1 MGNLTLR
8 HTKTADGSHQITAH
22 NEDGSKAGDVD
33 YQHFCQMAAHATRF
47 SVGDLEGT
55 EMLTDVRKHLMS
67 TFATE
72 AGAEGLSI
80 TQVSELL
87 AAGRNAQKAAKTAE
101 GRTLLAAIFT
111 ADKPDADQADGLLAA
126 GTVQIL
132 DVRAAERARQRCDNA
147 LGAGKILP
155 IDFKVAFGVAFNDGK
170 GFDEWVKAR
179 PGQKVGTTTG
189 AQRPLQGVEGGNARE
204 EFSILAREKKSEL
217 LAKDPRLSEARAMQ
231 MAGELVR
238 KEHPELASRRRGTN
252 EPEHSVSVV
261 PQAE

>member
-1 MGNLTLR
+1 MSVSDIL
-8 HTKTADGSHQITAH
+8 
-22 NEDGSKAGDVD
+22 KAEKLSAELGV
-33 YQHFCQMAAHATRF
+33 HFT
-47 SVGDLEGT
+47 S
-55 EMLTDVRKHLMS
+55 S
-67 TFATE
+67 FAKD
-72 AGAEGLSI
+72 AGAEGLS
-80 TQVSELL
+80 TSQVSELL
-87 AAGRNAQKAAKTAE
+87 AAGRNAQKATKTAE

-155 IDFKVAFGVAFNDGK
+155 VDFKVAFGVAFNDGK

-179 PGQKVGTTTG
+179 PGTRVGVTTG

-238 KEHPELASRRRGTN
+238 KEHPELAARRRGTN

-261 PQAE
+261 PQGE